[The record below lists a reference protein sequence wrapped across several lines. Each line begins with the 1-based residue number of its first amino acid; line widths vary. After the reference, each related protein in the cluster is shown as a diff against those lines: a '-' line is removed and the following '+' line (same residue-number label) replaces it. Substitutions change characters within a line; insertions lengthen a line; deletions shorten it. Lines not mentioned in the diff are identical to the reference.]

1 MSKSTEIVAI
11 VEGRTEQI
19 FIQDMVD
26 PYLASK
32 GIYITPI
39 LISKP
44 GQKGGDVKFA
54 RARNDI
60 GLHLK
65 QRKDTF
71 LTLFVDYYGIKGDWP
86 GLKDAKNR
94 SLPHEKAKAINNAT
108 KDQVN
113 ELFADYD
120 AERRFIPYVCV
131 HEFEALLFS
140 EPTILAD
147 QLHVPQK
154 RIDNILSECK
164 EPENIDDYPDSA
176 PSKRLAML
184 SDRFKKTATG
194 IAVAR
199 AIGLTKIRT
208 QCPLFDAWLMEI
220 ENL

>member
-154 RIDNILSECK
+154 LIDNILSECK